1 MPQDSNKDILSKANS
16 PDTLRAQRYSCYKY
30 TLEIIEII
38 YLFAFILVF
47 LGLGMSKIIVNVI
60 FGFVP
65 QGYLLFP
72 AYLAAILILYY
83 VLMFPFNIY
92 GSFILEHKFGLTKQK
107 IGDWLKDQLKA
118 GALSYI
124 ISVIIFGAFYYIL
137 RHNPHNWWLVISLF
151 WIGFSLILA
160 KLTPVFIIP
169 LFFKYKPLSDSAL
182 RERIIN
188 LSNKM
193 KVKILDVFEI
203 DFSKKTLKANA
214 AFVGWGSTKRIL
226 LADTLKDKYSHDEI
240 EVILAHEFAHYQM
253 KHLLKLIIMNALST
267 VAVFYLIFK
276 TNSYVLNI
284 FGLSSL
290 QDLAAFPVVVMYL
303 MVFGIITQPLGNY
316 ISRAF
321 EKDADKAAI
330 KITGFKEAF
339 ISMMNKL
346 SDQNLSDRSPN
357 PIIKFLFFDH
367 PPTDERVK
375 MAESL

>member
-1 MPQDSNKDILSKANS
+1 MAEECNENILIKA
-16 PDTLRAQRYSCYKY
+16 RKYSCYKY
-30 TLEIIEII
+30 ALEIIEIV
-38 YLFAFILVF
+38 YLFALILIF
-47 LGLGMSKIIVNVI
+47 LGLGMSKAVVNAVS
-60 FGFVP
+60 GFVP

-72 AYLAAILILYY
+72 AYLAVILVLYY
-83 VLMFPFNIY
+83 ILTFPFNIY
-92 GSFILEHKFGLTKQK
+92 GSFILEHKFYLTKQK
-107 IGDWLKDQLKA
+107 LGDWLFDQLKA

-137 RHNPHNWWLVISLF
+137 RHNPNSWWLVISLF
-151 WIGFSLILA
+151 WIMFSLILA

-169 LFFKYKPLSDSAL
+169 LFFKYKPLSDNAL
-182 RERIIN
+182 RERIIS

-214 AFVGWGSTKRIL
+214 AFAGWGSTKRVI

-253 KHLLKLIIMNALST
+253 KHLLKLIIINALST
-267 VAVFYLIFK
+267 VVIFYLIFK
-276 TNSYVLNI
+276 TNIFVLNV

-290 QDLAAFPVVVMYL
+290 HDLAALPVVVMYL

-316 ISRAF
+316 ISRGF
-321 EKDADKAAI
+321 EKNADIAAI
-330 KITGFKEAF
+330 KITGFKGAF

-346 SDQNLSDRSPN
+346 SDQNLSDRAPH
-357 PIIKFLFFDH
+357 PIIKFFFFDH
-367 PPTDERVK
+367 PPVDERINLAK
-375 MAESL
+375 TL